1 MKPDEVPHTSLGGS
15 PERSEDECAD
25 ASRAPVP
32 VAAGRSRTAAASD
45 RGRANAASAVGR
57 KASCC
62 DTRGLVYVGRQ
73 PIVNRHGALRA
84 YELLFRD
91 HHGNRAVVRDD
102 AQATAQVVAR
112 TLGELGVAAVLGA
125 YPGYVNISGELLLDD
140 IVHIM
145 PPDRF
150 VLEILETVS
159 FDAAL
164 AKRCEQLRR
173 NGFRLA
179 LDDVAAISVNL
190 LAALP
195 YVDVVKIDLVQAKHD
210 DLPALVE
217 LVKSGRKRL
226 VAEKVETHADFQ
238 LALDLGCDLFQGYFF
253 ARPQVLTSRHT
264 GSSRLALMR
273 LLAVLASDPD
283 IGELETQLKL
293 NPKLVMQLLRLVN
306 SSAVGLS
313 QKISSVRAA
322 IIAIG
327 TRQIARWAQL
337 LLFADGRTLPL
348 HADPLVQLAGTRAHC
363 MEMMAHRLRPEEEFF
378 GAAAFMAGLFSLID
392 VVFGEPLEHILD
404 QLTLAPEIRGA
415 IVAREGLLG
424 KLLNLCEAS
433 ERGDIATLDTED
445 PELAALSPTVLAEL
459 GIAAAAWFDRQI
471 GQY

>member
-1 MKPDEVPHTSLGGS
+1 
-15 PERSEDECAD
+15 
-25 ASRAPVP
+25 
-32 VAAGRSRTAAASD
+32 
-45 RGRANAASAVGR
+45 
-57 KASCC
+57 
-62 DTRGLVYVGRQ
+62 
-73 PIVNRHGALRA
+73 
-84 YELLFRD
+84 
-91 HHGNRAVVRDD
+91 
-102 AQATAQVVAR
+102 VVAR